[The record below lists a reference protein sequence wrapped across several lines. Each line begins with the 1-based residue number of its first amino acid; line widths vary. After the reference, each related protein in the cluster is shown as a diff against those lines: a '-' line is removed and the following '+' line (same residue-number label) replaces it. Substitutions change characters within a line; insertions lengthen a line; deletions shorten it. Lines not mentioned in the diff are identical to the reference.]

1 MFILHTVEVLMQC
14 SFVDLAV
21 AIALFIMN
29 VPIKLI
35 SCITCLYSVYIKL
48 CSIVIHAVLSASYV
62 PTELLVSTPSR
73 RTLFKTASLGFTGK
87 IQLYINTY

>member
-1 MFILHTVEVLMQC
+1 MHC

-21 AIALFIMN
+21 AIAMFIMN

-35 SCITCLYSVYIKL
+35 SCLYSVYINL
-48 CSIVIHAVLSASYV
+48 CSIVIHAVLSGSYV

-73 RTLFKTASLGFTGK
+73 ATLCKTASLGFTGK
-87 IQLYINTY
+87 IQLYINTH

>member
-1 MFILHTVEVLMQC
+1 MFILHTVEVLMHC

-21 AIALFIMN
+21 AIAMFIMN

-35 SCITCLYSVYIKL
+35 SCLYSVYIML
-48 CSIVIHAVLSASYV
+48 CSIVIHAVLSGSYV

-73 RTLFKTASLGFTGK
+73 ATLCKTASLGFTGK
-87 IQLYINTY
+87 IQLYINTH